1 MAGAMGELLA
11 IPRAGNN
18 SADGIIDLPS
28 TDALPGL
35 DGLTNRLDSGVA
47 SIAKY
52 WRFHLIAPRTGKLDS
67 IAATCIAT
75 AASIP
80 GATKSRYGMPSGC
93 APPLTSLP
101 RPTPSA
107 VR

>member
-1 MAGAMGELLA
+1 M
-11 IPRAGNN
+11 
-18 SADGIIDLPS
+18 SA
-28 TDALPGL
+28 T
-35 DGLTNRLDSGVA
+35 RSGVA

-93 APPLTSLP
+93 APRLTNFPS
-101 RPTPSA
+101 PTPSA
-107 VR
+107 VRYSTGLRTLVMTVPRQTRR